1 MRRRKKKQHH
11 EEHIDESWLIPY
23 ADLLTLLLA
32 LFIVLFAASNVDA
45 RKFQALSQT
54 FNQIFTGGAS
64 VMEYPSPVPESDLGE
79 NKKAEDENP
88 LTVDELEAAKRKD
101 RQELEELQSKVNG
114 YITANELQKQFAT
127 ELTSEGLL
135 LTIRDNVLFQS
146 GSANVG
152 GKDET
157 VAREL
162 SGLLEM
168 DTPRSVIISGHT
180 DNIPISNASYDSNWE
195 LSVMRAV
202 NFMKIILRNQNLDP
216 RWFSAKGFGEFKPLA
231 DNDTKEGRAKNRR
244 VEVLILPRVIQ

>member
-1 MRRRKKKQHH
+1 MRRRRKKQHH

-32 LFIVLFAASNVDA
+32 LFIVLFAASSVDA
-45 RKFQALSQT
+45 QKFQALSQA
-54 FNQIFTGGAS
+54 FNQIFTGGPG
-64 VMEYPSPVPESDLGE
+64 VMDYPSPVPESDLGAD
-79 NKKAEDENP
+79 KKKEEQKP
-88 LTVDELEAAKRKD
+88 LTVDEIEAAKQKD
-101 RQELEELQSKVNG
+101 LQELEELQEKVNG
-114 YITANELQKQFAT
+114 YIKANDLQKQFAT

-146 GSANVG
+146 GSADLNLQ
-152 GKDET
+152 DEK

-162 SGLLEM
+162 SGLFEM
-168 DTPRSVIISGHT
+168 ETPRSVIISGHT
-180 DNIPISNASYDSNWE
+180 DNIPISNASFDSNWE

-216 RWFSAKGFGEFKPLA
+216 RWFSAKGFGEFKPIG
-231 DNDTKEGRAKNRR
+231 DNNTKEGRAKNRR

>member
-1 MRRRKKKQHH
+1 MMRRRKKKQHDDH
-11 EEHIDESWLIPY
+11 MDESWLIPY

-32 LFIVLFAASNVDA
+32 LFVVLFASSSVDA
-45 RKFQALSQT
+45 QKFNAMSQA

-64 VMEYPSPVPESDLGE
+64 VMDYPSPVPESDLGE
-79 NKKAEDENP
+79 NKKADEENP
-88 LTVDELEAAKRKD
+88 MTVDEVEAAKKKD
-101 RQELEELQSKVNG
+101 RQELEELERKVNG
-114 YITANELQKQFAT
+114 YITANQLQKQFAA

-146 GSANVG
+146 GSANVAA
-152 GKDET
+152 KDEG

-180 DNIPISNASYDSNWE
+180 DNIPISTANYDSNWE

-202 NFMKIILRNQNLDP
+202 NFMKIVLRNQNLDP

-231 DNDTKEGRAKNRR
+231 DNSTKEGRAKNRR